1 MRIALFFNVPSGG
14 AKRTIYEAIKR
25 LSKRHQID
33 VFTFTTANHEFAD
46 IRPYVQGYHIFEYRS
61 SQKLSSPFGRL
72 NNGLRILDIRRMG
85 QQSKEVAQK
94 ISDGSYDVVYVQP
107 CQITQSPLLLQHLTT
122 IPTVYYLQEPPRAIY
137 EKKPIRPYYKNYA
150 AGWRTKIDSIDPL
163 RKSYEKM
170 IREVDLKNSQRAN
183 KVLVNSKYIQEVVR
197 NIYQI
202 DASVSYHG
210 VDMEM
215 FRVLDAKKKDMV
227 LSVGSLTPLKGFDF
241 LIQSVSRIE
250 RKFRPPLVIASNFQV
265 LDEKFY
271 LEGLAETLEVE
282 LVLLNNISDQDLVDL
297 YNSARVTVYA
307 PIREPFGL
315 VSLES
320 MACGTPVVA
329 VREGGV
335 QEAVIHQ
342 HTGIIVDRDPA
353 QFAEAIRSLLA
364 DPTLAA
370 CYGRN
375 GREHVVNNWSWDRAI
390 EQLEA
395 YLLATAKNQ
404 EN

>member
-25 LSKRHQID
+25 LSTRHHID

-46 IRPYVQGYHIFEYRS
+46 IRPFVQDYHIFEYHPSRL
-61 SQKLSSPFGRL
+61 LSSPFGRL
-72 NNGLRILDIRRMG
+72 NNGLRMLDIRRMN
-85 QQSKEVAQK
+85 QQSKDVAQK

-107 CQITQSPLLLQHLTT
+107 CQITQSPLLLQHLPTT
-122 IPTVYYLQEPPRAIY
+122 PTVYYLQEPPRAIY
-137 EKKPIRPYYKNYA
+137 ETKPIRPYYKNYG
-150 AGWRTKIDSIDPL
+150 AGWRAKIDAIDPL
-163 RKSYEKM
+163 RKNYEK
-170 IREVDLKNSQRAN
+170 IIQDVDLKNTRRAN
-183 KVLVNSKYIQEVVR
+183 KVLVNSKYIREVVR

-210 VDMEM
+210 VDVEM
-215 FRVLDAKKKDMV
+215 FRVMDAEKKDMV

-241 LIQSVSRIE
+241 LIQSVSLIDS
-250 RKFRPPLVIASNFQV
+250 KTRPSLAIASNFQV
-265 LDEKFY
+265 HEEKLY
-271 LEGLAETLEVE
+271 LEELAGRLGVE
-282 LVLLNNISDQDLVDL
+282 LVLLNNISDRDLVNL

-335 QEAVIHQ
+335 QEAVIHKQ
-342 HTGIIVDRDPA
+342 TGIVVDRDPA
-353 QFAEAIRSLLA
+353 QFAEAIQSLLA
-364 DPTLAA
+364 DPALAA
-370 CYGRN
+370 SYGHN
-375 GREHVVNNWSWDRAI
+375 GREHVVNQWSWDRAI
-390 EQLEA
+390 DQLET
-395 YLLATAKNQ
+395 YLLGSVKNQ

>member
-25 LSKRHQID
+25 LSTRHQID

-46 IRPYVQGYHIFEYRS
+46 IRPYVQDYHIFEYHPSRL
-61 SQKLSSPFGRL
+61 LSSPFGRL
-72 NNGLRILDIRRMG
+72 NNALRMLDIRRMDK
-85 QQSKEVAQK
+85 QSKEVAQK
-94 ISDGSYDVVYVQP
+94 ISNDTYDVVYVQP
-107 CQITQSPLLLQHLTT
+107 CQITQSPFLLHHLHTT
-122 IPTVYYLQEPPRAIY
+122 PTVYYLQEPPRAIY
-137 EKKPIRPYYKNYA
+137 ETKPIRPYYKNND
-150 AGWRTKIDSIDPL
+150 AGWRTRIDTIDPL

-170 IREVDLKNSQRAN
+170 IREVDLNNTRRAS
-183 KVLVNSKYIQEVVR
+183 KVLVNSNYIREVVQ

-210 VDMEM
+210 VDIEM
-215 FRVLDAKKKDMV
+215 FRVLDTNKKDIV
-227 LSVGSLTPLKGFDF
+227 FSVGSLTPLKGFDF
-241 LIQSVSRIE
+241 LIQSVSRID

-265 LDEKFY
+265 HEEKRY
-271 LEGLAETLEVE
+271 LEELAGRLGVE

-335 QEAVIHQ
+335 QEAVLHQ
-342 HTGIIVDRDPA
+342 QTGITVDRDPA
-353 QFAEAIRSLLA
+353 QFAEAIQSLLA
-364 DPTLAA
+364 DPDLAA
-370 CYGRN
+370 SYGRN
-375 GREHVVNNWSWDRAI
+375 GREHVGNHWSWDRAI
-390 EQLEA
+390 EQLET
-395 YLLATAKNQ
+395 YLLESAKNQ